1 MAENLERSS
10 GRAENFKFD
19 RGGQIA
25 DVGPF
30 VGVVKNN
37 VDSIRSG
44 RLWVYIEQFS
54 GDNPED
60 NASGWRLV
68 NYLPPFYGVT
78 EKTSTSV
85 GTGTY
90 PGNQQSYGM
99 WFTPPD
105 MGTRVICFFVA
116 GDPALATT
124 LGCS

>member
-44 RLWVYIEQFS
+44 RLWARTRLRV
-54 GDNPED
+54 
-60 NASGWRLV
+60 RLV
-68 NYLPPFYGVT
+68 
-78 EKTSTSV
+78 
-85 GTGTY
+85 
-90 PGNQQSYGM
+90 
-99 WFTPPD
+99 
-105 MGTRVICFFVA
+105 
-116 GDPALATT
+116 
-124 LGCS
+124 GC